1 MNILGAS
8 ALAVAV
14 VGVLSVTPGNA
25 APGSSVTPRIK
36 PFTAP
41 REQTQFDR
49 FIVRYRDGAAAPRTQ
64 AAIVNAFQS
73 HAQRAGVAGLKMG
86 ANGVA
91 AGLTSQYVRKM
102 GVGADVIKLSRKLDA
117 AEANALLAQLRSD
130 PAVAYAEPDL
140 MMQAVDFN
148 PDDTH
153 YATLQWHYRNNFGAV
168 ATGAPPNSAG
178 GINMPKAWGAVIT
191 NGGTTVPT
199 PNGEGVV
206 VAVLDTGYVDH
217 GDLSA
222 NIVPGYDFISAYGQ
236 NAQNPNVAGDG
247 DGRDADAHDTGDWVD
262 ASMST
267 WCGGPASNSSWH
279 GTHVAGTVAAV
290 SNNTKGVAGVAFKAK
305 VMPVRVLGH
314 CGGLTSDI
322 ADAIT
327 WASGGAVPG
336 VPDNTNPAEVLNLS
350 LGGSGTCAASSVT
363 QLAINGALSR
373 GSTVV
378 VAAGNNNTD
387 ASSKTPASC
396 AGVITV
402 GATGVDAS
410 RAFYSNYGLTVTL
423 SAPGGGAALSGTALD
438 ASNVIWSTL
447 NSGTTTPVASADG
460 GDVYAGYVGTSMAAP
475 HVAGVAALIQS
486 TAVAAGQPALTPA
499 LVRQVLTK
507 TARSFP
513 SSVAP
518 PVPMGVGIVD
528 ANAAVLMA
536 KGVVTPDPAT
546 ALNNRTPRQI
556 TVASKNPVFNTTAG
570 SSNLFVLNNVPAG
583 KASLNIRTYGGTA
596 ASDVAIY
603 VKRDAAPTTTDFD
616 FKSDKAGTG
625 EVVMLTKPAAGNYY
639 VLVVN
644 TKASADEYVLAAY

>member
-14 VGVLSVTPGNA
+14 VGVLSATPGNA
-25 APGSSVTPRIK
+25 APSSA
-36 PFTAP
+36 AP
-41 REQTQFDR
+41 RVKGLVAERVQTQFDR
-49 FIVRYRDGAAAPRTQ
+49 FIVRYKDGAAAPRTQ
-64 AAIVNAFQS
+64 AAIMSSFNT

-91 AGLTSQYVRKM
+91 VGLTSQYVRKM

-148 PDDTH
+148 PNDNH
-153 YATLQWHYRNNFGAV
+153 YGTLQWHYRNVSGAIG
-168 ATGAPPNSAG
+168 AGAPPNSAG
-178 GINMPKAWGAVIT
+178 GINMPKAWSAAIT
-191 NGGTTVPT
+191 NAGNTVPT
-199 PNGEGVV
+199 PNGAGVV

-217 GDLSA
+217 GDLAA

-236 NAQNPNVAGDG
+236 DPQNPNVAGDG
-247 DGRDADAHDTGDWVD
+247 GGRDADAHDPGDWVD
-262 ASMST
+262 ST
-267 WCGGPASNSSWH
+267 MAWCGGSSNSSWH
-279 GTHVAGTVAAV
+279 GTHVAGTIAAV
-290 SNNTKGVAGVAFKAK
+290 TNNAKGVAGVAYNAK

-327 WASGGAVPG
+327 WASGGTVPG
-336 VPDNTNPAEVLNLS
+336 VPVNNDPAEVINMS
-350 LGGSGTCAASSVT
+350 LGGSGTCLSTSVT
-363 QLAINGALSR
+363 QLAINGAISR
-373 GSTVV
+373 GTTVV
-378 VAAGNNNTD
+378 VAAGNNNAD

-410 RAFYSNYGLTVTL
+410 RAYYSNYGLNVTL
-423 SAPGGGAALSGTALD
+423 SAPGGGATASGTALD

-460 GDVYAGYVGTSMAAP
+460 GDIYAGYVGTSMASP
-475 HVAGVAALIQS
+475 HVAGVVALIQS

-513 SSVAP
+513 SAVTP
-518 PVPMGVGIVD
+518 PYPMGVGIVD

-546 ALNNRTPRQI
+546 VLTNRSARQI
-556 TVASKNPVFNTTAG
+556 TVASKSPVFNTTAG
-570 SSNLFVLNNVPAG
+570 SSNLFLLSNVPAG
-583 KASLNIRTYGGTA
+583 KASINFRTYGGTST
-596 ASDVAIY
+596 SDVAIY
-603 VKRDAAPTTTDFD
+603 VKRDAAPTTTDYD
-616 FKSDKAGTG
+616 FKSDKAGTA
-625 EVVMLTKPAAGNYY
+625 ETVMLTNPAAGNYY

-644 TKASADEYVLAAY
+644 TKASADEYVLAAF